1 MLMCLSPTSS
11 LISRETFELI
21 KQPTTAWRTEEPQ
34 FSDILSNVIF
44 SWELWPKSHSL
55 LKSKW
60 RRGNN
65 ETNFTLN
72 VVQINLQ
79 DFAFQAF
86 LLEWKRVPRE
96 SWLALITVVKIPQL
110 CTNVILLDSV
120 LEKKIQYDSPAAL
133 LGLISLEFNK
143 QFQY

>member
-1 MLMCLSPTSS
+1 MCLSPTSS

-60 RRGNN
+60 RRGNS

-72 VVQINLQ
+72 VVQINLRLIN
-79 DFAFQAF
+79 FAFQAF
-86 LLEWKRVPRE
+86 LLEWKRVPWGNLTSSDYCCENTTTLYKCYSSRFCA
-96 SWLALITVVKIPQL
+96 W
-110 CTNVILLDSV
+110 
-120 LEKKIQYDSPAAL
+120 KKIQYDSPAAL